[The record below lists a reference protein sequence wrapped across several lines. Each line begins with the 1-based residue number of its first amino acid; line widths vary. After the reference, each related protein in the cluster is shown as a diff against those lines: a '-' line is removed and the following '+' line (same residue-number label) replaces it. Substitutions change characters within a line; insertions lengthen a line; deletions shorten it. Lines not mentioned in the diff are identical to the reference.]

1 MVRPGDSGSIPGA
14 AIASSRLDDLLIEA
28 VFSVGAHLGAV
39 YVLDPGDE
47 LLSMEASVGVPA
59 TTARVWARL
68 RTSDSAPVALAV
80 RERRLVWLGD
90 RVALARAFP
99 AAALALPYHF
109 GLAAV
114 PLCADGTAWGSLIL
128 GWPTGGES
136 ELPLRLRDVLDDV
149 GARMGHL
156 LQQAHARGQPIVP
169 HPLPRVL
176 NPVRAHPPG
185 PYAGLTAIS
194 CLSSLPEGYCH
205 LDAHG
210 QVTLVTAAAAELLAC
225 RPSEMIG
232 RRFCKA
238 LPWLDDPVH
247 EEGYRSAILSH
258 RPTAFTA
265 RRPDGRLLSFL
276 CYPSLPGVTLRVTPA
291 DEPGP
296 AVEDTGGRTGAAGLH
311 DLLHLA
317 TALARATTAQDVV
330 DLVADRVLPACE
342 AQAMA
347 ILTWDSG
354 RMRVVAALGYDAEAL
369 ESFNGRPIGAEHEHH
384 DGDEP
389 APAFYGSADELH
401 AAHPGVEP
409 TGGMNA
415 WTTLPLVALGRSI
428 GTCLLAWDRPHEFG
442 AEERAMLSALG
453 GLVTQAFER
462 AWLYD
467 HKHQLAQSLQSSL
480 LPKDL
485 PEFPGL
491 EVAARYV
498 PLTPGMDIGGDFYDL
513 IRLDD
518 STAAAVIGD
527 VQGHDMTAAALMG
540 QARTAIRAHA
550 TAGASPGEVLARTNR
565 LLTAQTPERFTSCLY
580 VAFDLRRRVALLASA
595 GHLPPVL
602 GLPGGPAEIID
613 PSSGLLLGIDPD
625 AEYVTTTVNVPP
637 GATLALYTDGLVE
650 VPGGDLND
658 GIAAL
663 AARFAPTPCHSLDEL
678 ADELI
683 AASGEEERRTDDSAL
698 LLLRSSA
705 PPDALRSGV

>member
-39 YVLDPGDE
+39 YVLDPADE
-47 LLSMEASVGVPA
+47 LLNMEASVGVPA
-59 TTARVWARL
+59 ATARVWARL
-68 RTSDSAPVALAV
+68 RTSDPAPVALAV
-80 RERRLVWLGD
+80 RERRLLWLGD

-114 PLCADGTAWGSLIL
+114 PLCAGGATWGGLVL

-136 ELPLRLRDVLDDV
+136 ELPRRLRDVIDDV

-156 LQQAHARGQPIVP
+156 LQQAHARGQPVAP

-176 NPVRAHPPG
+176 DPIRAHPPG

-205 LDAHG
+205 LDGHG

-225 RPSEMIG
+225 RPSEMLG

-247 EEGYRSAILSH
+247 EEGYRSAIISH

-265 RRPDGRLLSFL
+265 RRPDGRLLSFH
-276 CYPSLPGVTLRVTPA
+276 CYPSLPGVTLRISPA
-291 DEPGP
+291 GEPGP
-296 AVEDTGGRTGAAGLH
+296 AVEDAGDRTGVAGLH
-311 DLLHLA
+311 DLLQLA

-330 DLVADRVLPACE
+330 ALVADRVLPACE

-354 RMRVVAALGYDAEAL
+354 RMRVVAARGYAAEAL
-369 ESFNGRPIGAEHEHH
+369 ESFNGRPVGHVVHERH
-384 DGDEP
+384 DGDEA
-389 APAFYGSADELH
+389 APAFYGNEDELR
-401 AAHPGVEP
+401 AAHPHVRP

-415 WTTLPLVALGRSI
+415 WTMLPLVALGRSI
-428 GTCLLAWDRPHEFG
+428 GTCLLAWDRPHAFG
-442 AEERAMLSALG
+442 AEERAMLSAIG

-485 PEFPGL
+485 PVFPGL

-518 STAAAVIGD
+518 CMAAAVIGD

-550 TAGASPGEVLARTNR
+550 AAGACPGEVLARTNR

-663 AARFAPTPCHSLDEL
+663 AARFAPAPGHSLGDL
-678 ADELI
+678 ADDLI
-683 AASGEEERRTDDSAL
+683 AAAGEERRTDDSAL
-698 LLLRSSA
+698 LLLRSAA
-705 PPDALRSGV
+705 PP

>member
-1 MVRPGDSGSIPGA
+1 MARPGDSGSIPGA

-47 LLSMEASVGVPA
+47 LLAMEVSIGAPA
-59 TTARVWARL
+59 DTARVWARL
-68 RTSDSAPVALAV
+68 RLSDPAPVTLAV

-90 RVALARAFP
+90 RVAMARAFP

-109 GLAAV
+109 GVAAV
-114 PLCADGTAWGSLIL
+114 PLCAGGAVWGALVL

-136 ELPLRLRDVLDDV
+136 ELPRRPLDVMDDV
-149 GARMGHL
+149 GARMGRL
-156 LQQAHARGQPIVP
+156 LRQAHARGQPVVP
-169 HPLPRVL
+169 HPLPRLL
-176 NPVRAHPPG
+176 NPVRAHAPG
-185 PYAGLTAIS
+185 PYAGLTALS

-205 LDAHG
+205 LDGRG

-225 RPSEMIG
+225 RPSELVG
-232 RRFCKA
+232 KRFSRA

-247 EEGYRSAILSH
+247 EDRYRAAVLSH

-265 RRPDGRLLSFL
+265 RRPDGRLLSFR
-276 CYPSLPGVTLRVTPA
+276 CYPSVPGVTLRITPA
-291 DEPGP
+291 DAPGT
-296 AVEDTGGRTGAAGLH
+296 AGEDAGGRAGVTGLH
-311 DLLHLA
+311 DVLHLA
-317 TALARATTAQDVV
+317 TALARATTARDVA

-354 RMRVVAALGYDAEAL
+354 RIRVVAARGYGAEAL
-369 ESFNGRPIGAEHEHH
+369 ESFHGRPIGQATDEGH
-384 DGDEP
+384 DGDEGT
-389 APAFYGSADELH
+389 PAFYGSPDELR
-401 AAHPGVEP
+401 AAYPDTGP

-415 WTTLPLVALGRSI
+415 WTMLPLVALGRSI

-442 AEERAMLSALG
+442 EGQRAMLSAIG

-518 STAAAVIGD
+518 CLAAAVIGD

-550 TAGASPGEVLARTNR
+550 AAGASPGEVLSRTNQ
-565 LLTAQTPERFTSCLY
+565 LLTAQTPDRFTSCLY

-602 GLPGGPAEIID
+602 GLLGAPAEVID

-650 VPGGDLND
+650 KPGGDLSD

-663 AARFAPTPCHSLDEL
+663 AARFTPAPGRPLDDL
-678 ADELI
+678 ADDLI
-683 AASGEEERRTDDSAL
+683 AAAGEEDRRTDDSAL
-698 LLLRSSA
+698 LLLRSAA
-705 PPDALRSGV
+705 PGGCPPGV

>member
-28 VFSVGAHLGAV
+28 VFSVGAHLGVV
-39 YVLDPGDE
+39 YVLDPGDG
-47 LLSMEASVGVPA
+47 LLNMEASVGVPA
-59 TTARVWARL
+59 ATARVWARL
-68 RTSDSAPVALAV
+68 RTSDPAPVALAV
-80 RERRLVWLGD
+80 RERRLLWLGD

-114 PLCADGTAWGSLIL
+114 PLCADGAAWGGLIL

-136 ELPLRLRDVLDDV
+136 ELPRRLRDVIDDV

-156 LQQAHARGQPIVP
+156 LQQAHARGQPVAP
-169 HPLPRVL
+169 HPQPRVL
-176 NPVRAHPPG
+176 DPVRAHPPG

-205 LDAHG
+205 LDGHG

-225 RPSEMIG
+225 RPSEMLG

-247 EEGYRSAILSH
+247 EDGYRSAIISH

-265 RRPDGRLLSFL
+265 RRPDGRLLSFH
-276 CYPSLPGVTLRVTPA
+276 CYPSLPGVTLRITPA
-291 DEPGP
+291 DDHGP
-296 AVEDTGGRTGAAGLH
+296 VVEDAGDRTGVAGLH
-311 DLLHLA
+311 DLLQLA

-330 DLVADRVLPACE
+330 ALVADRVLPACE

-354 RMRVVAALGYDAEAL
+354 RMRVVAARGYGPEDL
-369 ESFNGRPIGAEHEHH
+369 ESFNGRPVGLVAQ
-384 DGDEP
+384 GDEA
-389 APAFYGSADELH
+389 APVFYGSEDELR
-401 AAHPGVEP
+401 AAHPEAGP

-415 WTTLPLVALGRSI
+415 WTMLPLVALGRSI
-428 GTCLLAWDRPHEFG
+428 GMCLLAWDRPHEFG
-442 AEERAMLSALG
+442 AEERAMLSAIG

-485 PEFPGL
+485 PAFPGL

-518 STAAAVIGD
+518 SMAGAVIGD

-550 TAGASPGEVLARTNR
+550 AAGTSPGEVLARTNR

-625 AEYVTTTVNVPP
+625 AEYATTTVNVPP

-650 VPGGDLND
+650 VPGDDLND

-663 AARFAPTPCHSLDEL
+663 AARFAPAPGHSLDDL
-678 ADELI
+678 ADDLI
-683 AASGEEERRTDDSAL
+683 AVAGEEERRTDDSAL
-698 LLLRSSA
+698 LLLRSAA
-705 PPDALRSGV
+705 PS